1 MDNTNIPHSSGL
13 SSTVSIAAI
22 SNALPPPSPLQALW
36 GCICFPAPSP
46 DLSPF
51 SLQPW
56 ARSSPYYQPTSQ
68 PVNDLVLWLSE
79 CHPSL
84 CREHFGTQESC
95 IHGTYGCGH
104 YIQWC
109 ISGLFSGESWGCH
122 DNCVSVELLCAW
134 PQHPHTSAANAFIL
148 LVSCAVG
155 RVMGNAKMLRCS
167 MQLSSTVQRG
177 AQLRASSVTSFPKE
191 NDFFLEC
198 GLGEG
203 GLVCSKSLCT
213 FSHPPG
219 LGWQEEHWAQDQGSQ
234 QKYCKPEPICRHP
247 RLPVRIP
254 D

>member
-68 PVNDLVLWLSE
+68 PVNDLVLRLSE

-198 GLGEG
+198 GLGKG
-203 GLVCSKSLCT
+203 AWSAVNHSAPSPTRLVWAGRRSTGHRTRGASRNT
-213 FSHPPG
+213 ANQSPFAGTPG
-219 LGWQEEHWAQDQGSQ
+219 YL
-234 QKYCKPEPICRHP
+234 
-247 RLPVRIP
+247 
-254 D
+254 